1 MKTGKVLVAEDQGTI
16 RKIIGN
22 MLEGHYKFDLTENG
36 LIAWT
41 LLEKNPDDYN
51 VVVLDREMPEMNG
64 MEVLEQMKMHDQ
76 LKAVPV
82 IFQTSLTAENEIL
95 EGLEAG
101 AYYYL
106 TKPFNEEQLLSIV
119 KGAYSDFE
127 RYKAIQDE
135 VRKNAGVLHMLSF
148 MTKGN
153 MAFQY
158 RTIGECEKLA
168 SLLANTCPAPE
179 AVVTGLME
187 LLLNAVEHGNLNIS
201 YEEKS
206 ELVSKDGW
214 LSEVERR
221 LELPENASKK
231 VDVHFKRT
239 EKEITFYIRDR
250 GKGFDWEEF
259 LEFSTGERAFDNHG
273 RGIAMANKLSFDSV
287 EYIGNGSKVLCTK
300 KIENDGN

>member
-1 MKTGKVLVAEDQGTI
+1 MKPGKVLVAEDQGTI

-41 LLEKNPDDYN
+41 LLEKNPDDYY

-64 MEVLEQMKMHDQ
+64 MEVLEQMKMHDH
-76 LKAVPV
+76 LKSVPV
-82 IFQTSLTAENEIL
+82 IFQTSLTAEKEIL

-148 MTKGN
+148 MKNGK
-153 MAFQY
+153 MSFQY
-158 RTIGECEKLA
+158 RTISECEKLA

-179 AVVTGLME
+179 AIVTGLME
-187 LLLNAVEHGNLNIS
+187 LLLNAVEHGNLNIT

-206 ELVSKDGW
+206 ELVSKDEW
-214 LSEVERR
+214 RSEVERR
-221 LELPENASKK
+221 LELPENISKK

-239 EKEITFYIRDR
+239 EKEISFYIQDR

-259 LEFSTGERAFDNHG
+259 LEFSTTERAFDNHG